1 MAPSAYT
8 AENCGALPRFP
19 FSSPIALLSAPTP
32 LSGTRLGGSSGH
44 LLGCGLG
51 VAVEEVDLRRRRS
64 LPRLRRRRS
73 GCRRCGTILPRCT
86 ELVYAKRPVR
96 NGGKSACVN
105 ELEDQAVDERRRS
118 PIVLEH
124 QRNKKVV
131 EERWLDWC
139 SFTPRAG
146 CSTFPAFRGTRP
158 V

>member
-1 MAPSAYT
+1 MAPSACT
-8 AENCGALPRFP
+8 AENCEALPRFP
-19 FSSPIALLSAPTP
+19 FSSPIALLSVE
-32 LSGTRLGGSSGH
+32 
-44 LLGCGLG
+44 GLQDTFWAAVLAWRWRKSISVVG
-51 VAVEEVDLRRRRS
+51 EACPAFVDVVVAAGAAEQF
-64 LPRLRRRRS
+64 
-73 GCRRCGTILPRCT
+73 CPRCT

-146 CSTFPAFRGTRP
+146 CSTFPA
-158 V
+158 